1 VYLSAATASEDR
13 RAFRAGRPSHSS
25 VTHASWTPLQHAVV
39 REEQG
44 RRPGG
49 RGLAI
54 TRSLVEELID
64 DEARNEV
71 VFVKYLVRGARP
83 LL

>member
-1 VYLSAATASEDR
+1 
-13 RAFRAGRPSHSS
+13 
-25 VTHASWTPLQHAVV
+25 V